1 MYTQSSKTP
10 ICFPRKFPQIMS
22 GKRNKK
28 ISIKVVIK
36 DDYTRDD
43 GTQALGIQIILNRK
57 KRVLPLGISVKPEL
71 FDKEK
76 QRVRSKHKNVKDYN
90 LLIEKTLADINSIE
104 VRFHLLN
111 QVLELDDLINEFKN
125 PTAST
130 DFIKFW
136 ELELVNQKT
145 FLMPSSYR
153 QQSSVLRKIKR
164 YQEEILFSEIT
175 EDFVKKM
182 CAHFK
187 NKEKNGTNTIST
199 LTKNFK
205 KYLAIANKQGIWSPL
220 HYNEVPHKRMHG
232 TVNFLE
238 SSEIRVIHEYYSAR
252 FIKKSHK
259 IVAAKFLF
267 SCFTGLRISD
277 IMALKKEYI
286 IGGKML
292 VFTAKKTHKLQQIPL
307 STTAQR
313 IVQDGY
319 LFEPYSEKAIRELL
333 KEIVSTVGIKKR
345 VNYHMSRHSFA
356 TNFLNQGGNVQVLQQ
371 ILGHSSIKETMIYVH
386 VTSQNIDAQIMYLD
400 NMIKPAE

>member
-1 MYTQSSKTP
+1 
-10 ICFPRKFPQIMS
+10 MS

-36 DDYTRDD
+36 EDYTRED

-57 KRVLPLGISVKPEL
+57 KRTLPLGISVNPEL

-90 LLIEKTLADINSIE
+90 LLIEKTLADINSVE
-104 VRFHLLN
+104 VRYHLSN
-111 QVLELDDLINEFKN
+111 QALELDDLINEFQN
-125 PTAST
+125 PSSNTN
-130 DFIKFW
+130 FIKFW
-136 ELELVNQKT
+136 ELELENQKS
-145 FLMPSSYR
+145 FLASSSYR
-153 QQSSVLRKIKR
+153 QQSSILRKIKR

-187 NKEKNGTNTIST
+187 NKEKNGVNTIST

-205 KYLAIANKQGIWSPL
+205 KYLGIANKQGIWSPL
-220 HYNEVPHKRMHG
+220 HYNEVPHKRMRG

-238 SSEIRVIHEYYSAR
+238 SSEIRVIHEYYSSS

-259 IVAAKFLF
+259 IVAAKFLY

-277 IMALKKEYI
+277 IMALKRESI
-286 IGGKML
+286 IEGKTL
-292 VFTAKKTHKLQQIPL
+292 VFTAKKTHKIQQIPL
-307 STTAQR
+307 SETAR
-313 IVQDGY
+313 NIVNDGY
-319 LFEPYSEKAIRELL
+319 LFEPSYSEKAIRELL
-333 KEIVSTVGIKKR
+333 KEIVNTVGIKKR

-386 VTSQNIDAQIMYLD
+386 VTSKNIDTQIMYMD
-400 NMIKPAE
+400 NIIKPAE